1 MEISWVS
8 IGQDLEFN
16 WKESIY
22 LQNFIIIKKQNG
34 DKKKMKNKISKKI
47 IGGLI
52 IISIIATI
60 GAVIVSADLND
71 DNEDKNWLFPCEGK
85 GLMIEKYSCFSELTE
100 EQREELKELKET
112 LIEEGKTSEEIR
124 DVVRQLIE
132 SYGIELPTREERL
145 DNAIA
150 NTEQRL
156 EILQY
161 VKELITENP
170 DLTKEEI
177 KNLIEDEFDIDLNEF
192 NENEMNFRHRFH
204 RRNCGEL

>member
-1 MEISWVS
+1 MYGVGNGGLTVTQESTAKNIIS
-8 IGQDLEFN
+8 
-16 WKESIY
+16 
-22 LQNFIIIKKQNG
+22 
-34 DKKKMKNKISKKI
+34 
-47 IGGLI
+47 GLI

-71 DNEDKNWLFPCEGK
+71 DNGDKKWLFPCEGK
-85 GLMIEKYSCFSELTE
+85 GLMIEKYPFFSELTE

-112 LIEEGKTSEEIR
+112 LVEGGKTSEEIR